1 MILTLTSLLSVRI
14 LVTLLISYVLN
25 GTQNHGQ
32 VFPLLLEVCQ
42 KLRPKILYNHSAW
55 ILTRQLCTSQYHG

>member
-1 MILTLTSLLSVRI
+1 MILTLASLLRVRI

-25 GTQNHGQ
+25 ATQNHGQ
-32 VFPLLLEVCQ
+32 VFPLLLEVWQ

-55 ILTRQLCTSQYHG
+55 ILSR